1 MKIAGY
7 EKLSLQDYPNH
18 ISCIIFT
25 QGCNLKCPFCQNS
38 SLIPI
43 NQNSLIDED
52 EIFQYIKLR
61 KNILNGVTIS
71 GGEPTLQIDLKNFIT
86 KIKNL
91 GLDVKLDT
99 NGTNFTLLKDL
110 IDNKLI
116 DYVAMDIKNSLDK
129 YSKTSGV
136 EKIKIEN
143 ILDSI
148 KFLKDCSIDF
158 EFRTTIINEY
168 HTFQDI
174 LDIIKL
180 IGNSKYYLQNFKNS
194 SNVLDKTLT
203 SFSEKKLILWNEI
216 LKNNKNIYI
225 RGITKEE

>member
-1 MKIAGY
+1 MKIAGF

-38 SLIPI
+38 GLIPI
-43 NQNSLIDED
+43 NQESVINETKI
-52 EIFQYIKLR
+52 IQYLKLR
-61 KNILNGVTIS
+61 KNMLNGVTIS
-71 GGEPTLQIDLKNFIT
+71 GGEPTLQVDLKDFII

-91 GLDVKLDT
+91 GFDVKLDT
-99 NGTNFTLLKDL
+99 NGTNFALLKDL
-110 IDNKLI
+110 VENELI
-116 DYVAMDIKNSLDK
+116 DYIAMDIKNSLNK
-129 YSKTSGV
+129 YDKTSGV
-136 EKIKIEN
+136 KTIKIEN
-143 ILDSI
+143 ILNSI
-148 KFLKDCSIDF
+148 SLLKKCSIDY

-168 HTFQDI
+168 HTLQDI

-194 SNVLDKTLT
+194 DNVLDKTLT
-203 SFSEKKLILWNEI
+203 SFSEKKLILWNEV
-216 LKNNKNIYI
+216 LKKYKNVYI